1 MSTETSRILMV
12 AFAAPFLSV
21 SLGACT
27 TTTSGTVKDDTTL
40 TEETRRL
47 SEAGATYAGPEYVV
61 GILTF
66 ENKTPSKVLG
76 IGEAATTI
84 LRTQFVQAGLQVI
97 LLERSEIG
105 NQQNL
110 ISLQKAGILKAGE
123 KRADEGFDPIDYRL
137 SGAITAYSEVDE
149 GVEAILY
156 QRKTRVAKVTVD
168 YALVDVETGQTL
180 VAESGAGIYK
190 KTTTGSLGL
199 GASSSFDPSLR
210 DGALRDALARALN
223 KMVAKLGSEPF
234 RGKVLLSEGQSV
246 MIRAGTRSRISEN
259 SELGV
264 FRPGKEL
271 RDPDSGKV
279 LGYQEI
285 RIGAIRIIRHQNER
299 VSEASVV
306 SGEGFKPGDVVKV
319 VR

>member
-1 MSTETSRILMV
+1 MSIGTIRLVMV
-12 AFAAPFLSV
+12 AFAAPFLV
-21 SLGACT
+21 SLNACT
-27 TTTSGTVKDDTTL
+27 TTTRGEVKDDTTL
-40 TEETRRL
+40 TGETRRL
-47 SEAGATYAGPEYVV
+47 SEAGAAYSGPEYVV

-97 LLERSEIG
+97 LLEKNEIG
-105 NQQNL
+105 SQQNV
-110 ISLQKAGILKAGE
+110 ISLQKSGVLKAGE
-123 KRADEGFDPIDYRL
+123 KRVNEGFDPVDFRL
-137 SGAITAYSEVDE
+137 SGAITAYSEIDE

-156 QRKTRVAKVTVD
+156 QRKTRVARVTVD

-199 GASSSFDPSLR
+199 GASSSFDPGLR
-210 DGALRDALARALN
+210 DAALRDALAKALN

-259 SELGV
+259 SELAV

-271 RDPDSGKV
+271 RDPGSGKV
-279 LGYQEI
+279 LGQQEV
-285 RIGAIRIIRHQNER
+285 RIGVIRVIRHQNER
-299 VSEASVV
+299 VSEASPV
-306 SGEGFKPGDVVKV
+306 SGEGFKPGDIVKA

>member
-1 MSTETSRILMV
+1 MSTSTIRFLVI
-12 AFAAPFLSV
+12 AFAAPLLSV
-21 SLGACT
+21 SLNACT
-27 TTTSGTVKDDTTL
+27 TTTGGEVKDDTTL
-40 TEETRRL
+40 TGETRRL
-47 SEAGATYAGPEYVV
+47 SEAGAAYAGPDYVV

-66 ENKTPSKVLG
+66 ENRTPSKVLG

-97 LLERSEIG
+97 LLEKSEIAT
-105 NQQNL
+105 QQNL
-110 ISLQKAGILKAGE
+110 ISLEKSGIVKAGE
-123 KRADEGFDPIDYRL
+123 KRANEGFDAIDFRL

-149 GVEAILY
+149 GVDAVLY

-168 YALVDVETGQTL
+168 YALVDVETGKTL

-199 GASSSFDPSLR
+199 GASSSFDPGLR
-210 DGALRDALARALN
+210 DEALRDALAKALN
-223 KMVAKLGSEPF
+223 KMVARLGSEPF
-234 RGKVLLSEGQSV
+234 RGKVLLSEGKSV

-264 FRPGKEL
+264 FRPGREL

-279 LGYQEI
+279 LGRQETQVGVI
-285 RIGAIRIIRHQNER
+285 RVIRHQNER

-306 SGEGFKPGDVVKV
+306 SGEGFKPGDVVKA